1 MRIIFLSV
9 LVLLC
14 VQGSVAFWCE
24 LLNNCP
30 VSTTPP
36 PPPAASATPIVPQNS
51 TSIPAPTVITP
62 PTSIAPSSTPPVASS
77 TTVSSI
83 KPSSISSAAPSSVP
97 TSMPS
102 STFTPTTTSETSTMT
117 SATPSATPT
126 NKPEESSGSNIGVIV
141 GSVCGFIAI
150 IGAGFAYAFFSKT
163 RRNNRDKRLYSQSDD
178 NNYGNGGPQDLY
190 SRPSPALAASAAAAA
205 NNIHGHNQYDNNT
218 SYNYAPQTPMVAVA
232 KHDPYYSTA
241 PVSQMGYPT
250 SDPYYNNNQQQYYDP
265 NAVYYDPQ
273 QQHYDPH
280 YVDSQ
285 KHQYEPYAQH
295 QSPVLANNNVST
307 PITTSSNVYSVPHS
321 YSNEPNNN
329 VNHR

>member
-1 MRIIFLSV
+1 MRLLFLSV

-30 VSTTPP
+30 VTTTTP
-36 PPPAASATPIVPQNS
+36 PPPAASATPIGPQNS
-51 TSIPAPTVITP
+51 TSIAAP
-62 PTSIAPSSTPPVASS
+62 PTSVIPTTSITPSSSS
-77 TTVSSI
+77 PAPISTVVSSI

-102 STFTPTTTSETSTMT
+102 STSIPSTTLETSSTT

-126 NKPEESSGSNIGVIV
+126 QKAEESSGSNIGVIV

-163 RRNNRDKRLYSQSDD
+163 RRNNRDKRLYSQSGSD
-178 NNYGNGGPQDLY
+178 NYGNQSPHDLY

-205 NNIHGHNQYDNNT
+205 NNIHSHNQWDNNAP
-218 SYNYAPQTPMVAVA
+218 YNYAPQTPMVAVA

-265 NAVYYDPQ
+265 NAAYYDPQ

-285 KHQYEPYAQH
+285 KQQYEPYAQH
-295 QSPVLANNNVST
+295 QSPVMSNNNSIPV
-307 PITTSSNVYSVPHS
+307 TTGSNVYSVPHS
-321 YSNEPNNN
+321 YSNEPNG
-329 VNHR
+329 R